1 MLHLPEL
8 RGEWKTLVRKRGK
21 GSVLDVFSGRAG
33 RANAAIIDALT
44 KERSQTIK
52 QILKK
57 IAKYEGL
64 EETYYASLTKRLH
77 NLTEFGLIEEIKP
90 NRKGA
95 PASYRL
101 CIKAILAMV
110 LEENN
115 MQDIFTQASN
125 IQAAHILLAVLNVLL
140 TKKDSNVE
148 S

>member
-1 MLHLPEL
+1 M
-8 RGEWKTLVRKRGK
+8 RKRGK
-21 GSVLDVFSGRAG
+21 STELAVFSDRAG
-33 RANAAIIDALT
+33 RANAAIIDALA
-44 KERSQTIK
+44 KESPQTIK

-57 IAKYEGL
+57 ITKYEGL
-64 EETYYASLTKRLH
+64 EETYYASLTKRLR
-77 NLTEFGLIEEIKP
+77 NLREIGLIEEIEP

-101 CIKAILAMV
+101 CVKAILAMV
-110 LEENN
+110 LEENRI
-115 MQDIFTQASN
+115 QDIFNQATN

>member
-8 RGEWKTLVRKRGK
+8 RREKKTLVRKRGK
-21 GSVLDVFSGRAG
+21 GTELDVFSDRAG
-33 RANAAIIDALT
+33 RANAAIIDALA
-44 KERSQTIK
+44 KESPQTIK

-57 IAKYEGL
+57 ITKYEGL
-64 EETYYASLTKRLH
+64 EETYYSSLTKRLR
-77 NLTEFGLIEEIKP
+77 NLTEIGLIEEIKP

-101 CIKAILAMV
+101 CVKAVLAMV
-110 LEENN
+110 LEENR
-115 MQDIFTQASN
+115 MQDIFNQATN